1 MTRFWKYSKC
11 AGSEKGCSIARKKAV
26 KAVRSIVYDVMD
38 GRAQQHLFTP
48 LGRGRKVIQSSYFET
63 SRWLNEA
70 LFTMFSRAEY
80 RGGISRIP
88 LHHANSLN
96 SSYLCIIPIPLFL

>member
-1 MTRFWKYSKC
+1 MV
-11 AGSEKGCSIARKKAV
+11 GLN
-26 KAVRSIVYDVMD
+26 
-38 GRAQQHLFTP
+38 LFTP

-88 LHHANSLN
+88 LPGVERLH
-96 SSYLCIIPIPLFL
+96 SSSSR